1 MAELNSTAYFVYKFQ
16 SNISEVTKETI
27 ERTTEADGTTKEFI
41 KTETDLK
48 ASVEET
54 TVAFKQQEVQ
64 TLKQIAV
71 LTTMSTAV
79 SGVTNGLIQMGLVS
93 GENAERLKMLNS
105 YMQTMVGFANGIK
118 ALTLA
123 QSMFNMESIKGAVV
137 TTFNKIM
144 ESPWRAAAAGLALG
158 AAIGVAGAFASG
170 SGGGNTINNIIIDDS
185 SGGQAQVAN
194 NLNSTINN
202 GRIV

>member
-1 MAELNSTAYFVYKFQ
+1 MPELSSTAVFIYKVQ
-16 SNISEVTKETI
+16 SNFSEVTRETI
-27 ERTTEADGTTKEFI
+27 TSVEEADGKIQTTITSEKE
-41 KTETDLK
+41 LK
-48 ASVEET
+48 VATEET
-54 TVAFKQQEVQ
+54 TIAMKQQEVQ

-79 SGVTNGLIQMGLVS
+79 SGVTNGLIHMGLVT

-105 YMQTMVGFANGIK
+105 GMQTMVGFANGIK

-123 QSMFNMESIKGAVV
+123 QSMFNMEQIKGAVV

-144 ESPWRAAAAGLALG
+144 ESPWRAAAAGIALG
-158 AAIGVAGAFASG
+158 AAMGVAGAFASG
-170 SGGGNTINNIIIDDS
+170 SSGGNTVNNIIIDDS

-194 NLNSTINN
+194 NLNSTINA